1 MRRLPLS
8 LFLAAGILAVGTG
21 SAFAQAVG
29 TSFTYQGKL
38 DSLGAPTNGPH
49 DLKFRLFDATSGG
62 AQVGPELCV
71 NDVSVVDGQFTILLD
86 FGTQFSGAQR
96 HIEIDVRADTG
107 LTCADQSGYETLA
120 PRQNITPAPY
130 ALFALNGNPGPQGE
144 IGPAGP
150 QGAAGAQGIQ
160 GIQGIPGLNGTN
172 GATGA
177 QGPQGPI
184 GATGATGP
192 AGANGAAGPAGP
204 QGATGA
210 TPFGLEI
217 LPGSEAADQN
227 QPQSGSIDLDTSHWQ
242 SFMPSVNG
250 RLTRVTIQNDHIP
263 PNFPSTGSRTGTIR
277 VLTGTGLSGTELCSI
292 PFSVTLPNDGAVAI
306 DLPFAS
312 SANLTAETTYTFA
325 ILFNAPTNLK
335 YGANT
340 TYARGRA
347 GVVSNWDMTFVT
359 RMTAEVPQAELT
371 GAVVVTGNGV
381 QSGIITAEQFVGNG
395 AGLTNVTAVS
405 AATATN
411 AVNATNATNAVNA
424 TNATNATQLNGQPA
438 SFYTNAAN
446 LSGSL
451 ADARLSSNVPLKNVA
466 NTFTNSITA
475 TSFIGDGSG
484 LTSLQAHDIV
494 TGNLNAARM
503 PTGGSWSLNS
513 PLNLD
518 SSLLVIDPANSR
530 VGIRVAVP
538 ASPLHVG
545 APNIGSANLWMIRIT
560 NTLGGTGGIRMSD
573 DGFLDITNVTS
584 GANFARLNN
593 TGNWSAVSDARL
605 KTDVTTSHGHLAS
618 ALKLRPVH
626 FRWKESAQADF
637 GFIAQ
642 EVREVLPEL
651 VVGDESKTTLTVNYA
666 QMSAVAIGAIQELK
680 AENDRKQQEIDDL
693 KARIAAIESMSS
705 NGGLSMTQTAGLS
718 AGVGLPLLAF
728 AAFRRRKV
736 APTAS

>member
-8 LFLAAGILAVGTG
+8 LFLAASFLAVGTG
-21 SAFAQAVG
+21 SASAQTVG

-38 DSLGAPTNGPH
+38 DSLGASANGPH
-49 DLKFRLFDATSGG
+49 DLKFRLFDAVSGG

-86 FGTQFSGAQR
+86 FGTQFAGAQR

-120 PRQNITPAPY
+120 PRQNITPTPY

-242 SFMPSVNG
+242 SFMPSVSG

-277 VLTGTGLSGTELCSI
+277 VLTGTGLSGTELCSV

-306 DLPFAS
+306 DLPFAL

-371 GAVVVTGNGV
+371 GAVVVAGNGV

-411 AVNATNATNAVNA
+411 AVNATNATFA
-424 TNATNATQLNGQPA
+424 TNATNADTASTAGNSSQLNGQPG
-438 SFYTNAAN
+438 SFYTNASN
-446 LSGSL
+446 LSSGTI
-451 ADARLSSNVPLKNVA
+451 ANARTTATASNTPSTIVSR
-466 NTFTNSITA
+466 NTSGGFSAGQITGTSIT
-475 TSFIGDGSG
+475 SSG
-484 LTSLQAHDIV
+484 QI
-494 TGNLNAARM
+494 TG
-503 PTGGSWSLNS
+503 
-513 PLNLD
+513 
-518 SSLLVIDPANSR
+518 
-530 VGIRVAVP
+530 
-538 ASPLHVG
+538 AS
-545 APNIGSANLWMIRIT
+545 I
-560 NTLGGTGGIRMSD
+560 
-573 DGFLDITNVTS
+573 VTS
-584 GANFARLNN
+584 GTADFEDDVAVGPFGVAARFCVSHSAIGANWPIKVVNTATTAIAGMRLSDNGFWEQTNQITGNTGVARLNS
-593 TGNWSAVSDARL
+593 TGAWTISSDRRL
-605 KTDVTTSHGHLAS
+605 KKDIEPAANNLDA
-618 ALKLRPVH
+618 AMRLRPVTYAMI
-626 FRWKESAQADF
+626 KEQEGTPRHL
-637 GFIAQ
+637 GFVAQ
-642 EVREVLPEL
+642 EVREVLPEF
-651 VVGDESKTTLTVNYA
+651 VVGDDTKDTLTVNYG
-666 QMSAVAIGAIQELK
+666 QMSVVAIGAIQELK
-680 AENDRKQQEIDDL
+680 AEIDAL
-693 KARIAAIESMSS
+693 RARVKELESAQAV
-705 NGGLSMTQTAGLS
+705 TTAG
-718 AGVGLPLLAF
+718 
-728 AAFRRRKV
+728 RN
-736 APTAS
+736 